1 MVDSHLPETEYKEE
15 QEEKEDSEE
24 AEEEAE
30 LSSTEV
36 AQLKNDLEAKTNLA
50 DDYLSRLKYLQAD
63 FENYKKM
70 VARERE
76 MYEMCATEEQIKNLL
91 PIIDNLK
98 AAIASSKQNEDDPS
112 FVKGIELIYA
122 NLVEVLGKEGLKP
135 IKAVGMKF
143 DPYTHEVL
151 LTVLDDELPED
162 TIVEE
167 LEKGYVL
174 GSKVIRTS
182 KVTVSKV
189 KSSPQTEEE
198 EDE

>member
-1 MVDSHLPETEYKEE
+1 MIEAQKKEE
-15 QEEKEDSEE
+15 QEEKEVSDEVDE
-24 AEEEAE
+24 AT
-30 LSSTEV
+30 LTSTEV
-36 AQLKNDLEAKTNLA
+36 AQLKKDLEEKMNLA

-76 MYEMCATEEQIKNLL
+76 MYEMCATEELIRNLL
-91 PIIDNLK
+91 PVIDNLK
-98 AAIASSKQNEDDPS
+98 IAIATAKQNEEDPS

-135 IKAVGMKF
+135 IKAVGEKC
-143 DPYTHEVL
+143 DPYKHEVL

-167 LEKGYVL
+167 LEKGYVR
-174 GSKVIRTS
+174 GSKVLRTS
-182 KVTVSKV
+182 KVKVSKV
-189 KSSPQTEEE
+189 TSSPQTEEG
-198 EDE
+198 EDA